1 VARGRLVGIAVCP
14 PCAAAAGA
22 ALLIIFGWRVPSPL
36 TAVARARGCD
46 CRPRA
51 PRLTSRNN
59 CARRSLCALSPAQFL
74 VSPRQRR
81 WRPGHNTGYA
91 HRYGRTTGLRNSY
104 RRPRPG

>member
-1 VARGRLVGIAVCP
+1 
-14 PCAAAAGA
+14 
-22 ALLIIFGWRVPSPL
+22 
-36 TAVARARGCD
+36 
-46 CRPRA
+46 
-51 PRLTSRNN
+51 
-59 CARRSLCALSPAQFL
+59 LSPAQFL